1 MIKART
7 LFRLLIAASNTRQ
20 IQKLSSELTQDGFA
34 CYSASDEESLACLAS
49 EQILDLIMIDTT
61 DSLINPALL
70 PVIRKIKTDTSLPA
84 FALLPRE
91 KNDFLDSGFPVDDFA
106 IEPWDAIEIALRTKR
121 ILQLRKIIS
130 PTGQSLKH
138 ADLII
143 YLDKCQVML
152 DNKQIILTFKE
163 YQLLKFLMNNK
174 GKVFSREI
182 LLEKVWGWDY
192 YGGDRTVDVH
202 IRRLRGKIEDKNHIF
217 IETFRGMGYSFKD
230 SI

>member
-1 MIKART
+1 
-7 LFRLLIAASNTRQ
+7 
-20 IQKLSSELTQDGFA
+20 
-34 CYSASDEESLACLAS
+34 
-49 EQILDLIMIDTT
+49 MIDTT

-70 PVIRKIKTDTSLPA
+70 PVIRKIKTDTSLPT

-121 ILQLRKIIS
+121 ILQPKKIIS

-163 YQLLKFLMNNK
+163 YQLLKFFMSNK
-174 GKVFSREI
+174 GKVFSREV

-202 IRRLRGKIEDKNHIF
+202 IRRLRRKIEDKNHTF
-217 IETFRGMGYSFKD
+217 IETFRGMGYKFKD
-230 SI
+230 SG